1 MDTPYKGEGSLIMTK
16 VWSGKLDCTFH
27 GKMHWE
33 LNKEMWFLSEAANKH
48 YDMWKQMGV
57 KITRT
62 AKATKAKVHAP
73 AGYDTDLASI
83 PRIGWMVVA
92 PWDVARAAIIHDVLY
107 GALRE
112 AFETN
117 WDVKLINEMRK
128 AADNVFR
135 EGMQAAEPKIPNWK
149 SNPCFW
155 SVRPFG
161 RWAIRKKGVVFTET

>member
-1 MDTPYKGEGSLIMTK
+1 MTK

-62 AKATKAKVHAP
+62 GKAQKAKVHAP

-112 AFETN
+112 AFETD
-117 WDVKLINEMRK
+117 WDVKIINEMRK

-149 SNPCFW
+149 SSPCFW

-161 RWAIRKKGVVFTET
+161 RWAIRKKGVVFET

>member
-1 MDTPYKGEGSLIMTK
+1 MTK

-33 LNKEMWFLSEAANKH
+33 LNKEMWFLSEAANEH
-48 YDMWKQMGV
+48 YDQWKKLGV
-57 KITRT
+57 KMTQIIKRNGP
-62 AKATKAKVHAP
+62 APTKAKVYAP

-83 PRIGWMVVA
+83 PRVGWMVVA

-107 GALRE
+107 GALRD
-112 AFETN
+112 AFRN
-117 WDVKLINEMRK
+117 GSMDVTQINEMRK

-161 RWAIRKKGVVFTET
+161 RWAIRKKGVVFDT

>member
-1 MDTPYKGEGSLIMTK
+1 MAKI
-16 VWSGKLDCTFH
+16 WSGKLDCTFH

-62 AKATKAKVHAP
+62 SKASKAKVHAP

-83 PRIGWMVVA
+83 PRVGWMVVA

-149 SNPCFW
+149 SSPCFW

-161 RWAIRKKGVVFTET
+161 RFAIRKAGMAQT

>member
-1 MDTPYKGEGSLIMTK
+1 MAK

-62 AKATKAKVHAP
+62 AKASKAKVHAP

-112 AFETN
+112 AFDSD
-117 WDVKLINEMRK
+117 WDVKIINEMRK

-135 EGMQAAEPKIPNWK
+135 EGMRAAEPRIPNWK

-161 RWAIRKKGVVFTET
+161 RWAIRKEGVVFTET

>member
-1 MDTPYKGEGSLIMTK
+1 MK

-62 AKATKAKVHAP
+62 SKRISSSPVASKAKVHAP

-107 GALRE
+107 GALRD
-112 AFETN
+112 ALTQKK
-117 WDVKLINEMRK
+117 WDEKVINEMRA
-128 AADNVFR
+128 AADRVFL
-135 EGMQAAEPKIPNWK
+135 EGMAHAEPPVKMWK
-149 SNPCFW
+149 AKPCYW

-161 RWAIRKKGVVFTET
+161 RFAIRKAGMAQT

>member
-1 MDTPYKGEGSLIMTK
+1 MAK

-33 LNKEMWFLSEAANKH
+33 LNKEMWFLSEAANEH
-48 YDMWKQMGV
+48 YVMWKEMGV
-57 KITRT
+57 KITHTIKRNGP
-62 AKATKAKVHAP
+62 APTKCRVYAP

-83 PRIGWMVVA
+83 PRVGWMVVA

-112 AFETN
+112 ALL
-117 WDVKLINEMRK
+117 DISDDGKPRLGMKKINEMRK

-135 EGMQAAEPKIPNWK
+135 EGMQAAEPKVPAWK

-161 RWAIRKKGVVFTET
+161 RWAIRKKGVVFET

>member
-1 MDTPYKGEGSLIMTK
+1 MTK

-112 AFETN
+112 AFETD
-117 WDVKLINEMRK
+117 WDVKIINEMRK

-149 SNPCFW
+149 SSPCFW

-161 RWAIRKKGVVFTET
+161 RFAIRKAGMAQT

>member
-1 MDTPYKGEGSLIMTK
+1 MVK

-62 AKATKAKVHAP
+62 VKREGPAPTKARVHAP

-83 PRIGWMVVA
+83 PRVGWMVVA

-135 EGMQAAEPKIPNWK
+135 EGMEAAEPKIAKWK
-149 SNPCFW
+149 SSPCFW

-161 RWAIRKKGVVFTET
+161 HWAIRKKGVVFTET

>member
-1 MDTPYKGEGSLIMTK
+1 MTK

-33 LNKEMWFLSEAANKH
+33 LNKEMWSLSESANKH

-62 AKATKAKVHAP
+62 AKASKAKVHAP

-149 SNPCFW
+149 SSPCFW

-161 RWAIRKKGVVFTET
+161 HWAIRKKGVVFTET

>member
-1 MDTPYKGEGSLIMTK
+1 
-16 VWSGKLDCTFH
+16 
-27 GKMHWE
+27 
-33 LNKEMWFLSEAANKH
+33 
-48 YDMWKQMGV
+48 MGV

-149 SNPCFW
+149 SSPCFW

-161 RWAIRKKGVVFTET
+161 RFAIRKAGMAQT

>member
-1 MDTPYKGEGSLIMTK
+1 MTK

-48 YDMWKQMGV
+48 YDTWKQMGV

-83 PRIGWMVVA
+83 PRVGWMVVA

-112 AFETN
+112 AFDSD
-117 WDVKLINEMRK
+117 WDVKIINEMRK

-149 SNPCFW
+149 SSPCFW

-161 RWAIRKKGVVFTET
+161 RFAIRKAGMAQT

>member
-1 MDTPYKGEGSLIMTK
+1 MAK

-33 LNKEMWFLSEAANKH
+33 LNKEMWFLSEAANTH

-57 KITRT
+57 KITKT

-112 AFETN
+112 AFDGN
-117 WDVKLINEMRK
+117 WDVKIINEMRK

-149 SNPCFW
+149 SSPCFW

-161 RWAIRKKGVVFTET
+161 HWAIRKKGVVFTET

>member
-1 MDTPYKGEGSLIMTK
+1 MAK

-27 GKMHWE
+27 VKKHWE
-33 LNKEMWFLSEAANKH
+33 LNKEMWFLSEAANQH

-62 AKATKAKVHAP
+62 GKAKKAKVHAP

-83 PRIGWMVVA
+83 PRVGWMVVA

-112 AFETN
+112 ALTQQK
-117 WDVKLINEMRK
+117 WDVKVINEMRK

-135 EGMQAAEPKIPNWK
+135 EGMEAAEPKI
-149 SNPCFW
+149 
-155 SVRPFG
+155 
-161 RWAIRKKGVVFTET
+161 A